1 MYGWLA
7 GAVVAVHL
15 AFIAF
20 LVVGGFLAWRW
31 PALVWLHVPVVVWGV
46 FIVAVGFPCP
56 LTPLEKALRR
66 RAGGAAYEGGF
77 IDQYLRDVVYPG
89 DLTGLARA
97 LVAALVV
104 VSYLG
109 LVRRRRMP
117 RPAARH

>member
-1 MYGWLA
+1 VYGWLA